1 MPDRNPPTIAPRRII
16 HYKWR
21 SLAHEAWPKNH
32 CSITLCNNCGDSFEL
47 DRDLR
52 EVDYTEILRCIR
64 TGHYPFGQ
72 ESTEPYTK
80 LMDATRD
87 YVEQCDSV
95 LGRLDAMRIAVE
107 EQRDYLLL
115 LSRTIDSII
124 SPIYKLPLEIFGE
137 IFTNVC
143 CGDIG
148 VNGTSKEGKRRYPTL
163 DLGRVCS
170 KWRNMV
176 ISMPVLWT
184 SLEIDRHYS
193 LTAAYPFF
201 KCFLGRSSFHPVD
214 FIINYENP
222 NRYPYQ
228 NPYEAP
234 IFPLLESNCGRWRHV
249 CVRASSTLIEALMQP
264 VISSGKELSR
274 LESLSLDPRFHD
286 EGLLDFPVDCPNLRA
301 LKLVGPSLDLK
312 FPRPTI
318 TSLELAEMSPSEMAR
333 VVANCPNV
341 QALKIK
347 QLTSLDTRLPPVYTK
362 CNAKKLILSFGYSQ
376 EGVAPD
382 SMMKFVDLL
391 ILPELD
397 HIILSDPWGALES
410 RHVKSL
416 CNNMIE
422 HSYPHLTHLTLD
434 QTFFTAEQLLQ
445 LFLSMSSITYLNTC
459 ETGVNLALELLIAPG
474 HRDQPRQHIGDNEGT
489 KETENLLE
497 GYNSNDDESEDG
509 ELDIGVNAIEV
520 PEGKCLLP
528 KLQNL
533 ELVLPYRL
541 RGTLLLAFLRSRW
554 KPLPQ
559 MEVSSP
565 TLTEDPQGLSDID
578 QKTCVSLQKLC
589 LRYTYLDEERD
600 LEKLQILQRSL
611 DPFRS
616 EGMDIEVLS
625 EIR

>member
-1 MPDRNPPTIAPRRII
+1 
-16 HYKWR
+16 
-21 SLAHEAWPKNH
+21 
-32 CSITLCNNCGDSFEL
+32 
-47 DRDLR
+47 
-52 EVDYTEILRCIR
+52 
-64 TGHYPFGQ
+64 
-72 ESTEPYTK
+72 
-80 LMDATRD
+80 MDATRD

-107 EQRDYLLL
+107 EQRDHLLL
-115 LSRTIDSII
+115 LSQTVDSII
-124 SPIYKLPLEIFGE
+124 SPIYKLPLEILGE
-137 IFTNVC
+137 IFTNIC

-148 VNGTSKEGKRRYPTL
+148 VNGLSGEGKRRYPTL
-163 DLGRVCS
+163 ELSRVCS

-184 SLEIDRHYS
+184 SLGIDMFCS
-193 LTAAYPFF
+193 LNAAYSFF
-201 KCFLGRSSFHPVD
+201 KRFLGRSSFHPVD
-214 FIINYENP
+214 FTINYEDA
-222 NRYPYQ
+222 YPYQ
-228 NPYEAP
+228 GPHEAP

-249 CVRASSTLIEALMQP
+249 CVRTSLTLVEALMQP
-264 VISSGKELSR
+264 IISSGKGLPR
-274 LESLSLDPRFHD
+274 LESLSLNPRFHDHPD

-301 LKLVGPSLDLK
+301 LKLVRHSLDLK

-318 TSLELAEMSPSEMAR
+318 TSLKLAKMSPSEMAR
-333 VVANCPNV
+333 VIANCPNV

-347 QLTSLDTRLPPVYTK
+347 ELTSLDTSLSPVYTK
-362 CNAKKLILSFGYSQ
+362 CNAKKLILCVGNSR

-391 ILPELD
+391 ILPELN
-397 HIILSDPWGALES
+397 HIILSDPRGALES

-422 HSYPHLTHLTLD
+422 HGYQNLTHLTLD
-434 QTFFTAEQLLQ
+434 RTFLTAEQLLQ
-445 LFLSMSSITYLNTC
+445 LFLSMSSITYLKTWK
-459 ETGVNLALELLIAPG
+459 TAVNLALELLIAPG
-474 HRDQPRQHIGDNEGT
+474 YRDQPGQHIGNNGGR
-489 KETENLLE
+489 KERENMLE
-497 GYNSNDDESEDG
+497 GYNSNDDESEDR
-509 ELDIGVNAIEV
+509 EVDIGVDAIEV

-565 TLTEDPQGLSDID
+565 TLTEDHPQGLSDIGE
-578 QKTCVSLQKLC
+578 KTCVSLQKLC
-589 LRYTYLDEERD
+589 LRYTYLDGERD

>member
-87 YVEQCDSV
+87 YVDQCDSV

-115 LSRTIDSII
+115 LSRTVDSII
-124 SPIYKLPLEIFGE
+124 SPIYKLPLEILGE

-148 VNGTSKEGKRRYPTL
+148 VNGLSGEGKRRYPTL
-163 DLGRVCS
+163 DLSRVCS

-184 SLEIDRHYS
+184 SLGIDMFCS
-193 LTAAYPFF
+193 LNAAYSFF
-201 KCFLGRSSFHPVD
+201 KRFLGRSSFHPVD
-214 FIINYENP
+214 FTINYEDA
-222 NRYPYQ
+222 YPYQ
-228 NPYEAP
+228 YPHEAP

-249 CVRASSTLIEALMQP
+249 CVRTSLTLVEALMQP
-264 VISSGKELSR
+264 IISSGKGLPR
-274 LESLSLDPRFHD
+274 LESLSLNPQFHD
-286 EGLLDFPVDCPNLRA
+286 HPDGGLLDFPVDCPNLRA
-301 LKLVGPSLDLK
+301 LKLVGHRLDLK

-318 TSLELAEMSPSEMAR
+318 TSLMLAEMSPSQMAR
-333 VVANCPNV
+333 VIANCPNV
-341 QALKIK
+341 QALEIE
-347 QLTSLDTRLPPVYTK
+347 QLTSLDTSLSPVYTK
-362 CNAKKLILSFGYSQ
+362 CNAKKIILCVGYSR

-391 ILPELD
+391 ILPELN
-397 HIILSDPWGALES
+397 HIILSDPRGALES
-410 RHVKSL
+410 RHVESL

-422 HSYPHLTHLTLD
+422 HGYPNLTHLTLD
-434 QTFFTAEQLLQ
+434 RTFLTAEQLLQ
-445 LFLSMSSITYLNTC
+445 LFLSMSSITYLKTWK
-459 ETGVNLALELLIAPG
+459 TAVNLALELLIAPG
-474 HRDQPRQHIGDNEGT
+474 YCDQPGQHIGNNEGR
-489 KETENLLE
+489 KERENALE

-509 ELDIGVNAIEV
+509 VDAIEV

-541 RGTLLLAFLRSRW
+541 RGNLLLAFLRSRW

>member
-1 MPDRNPPTIAPRRII
+1 MPDRDPPTIAPRRII

-115 LSRTIDSII
+115 LSRTVDSII
-124 SPIYKLPLEIFGE
+124 SPIYKLPLEILGE

-148 VNGTSKEGKRRYPTL
+148 VNGLSREGKRRYPTL
-163 DLGRVCS
+163 DLSRVCS

-184 SLEIDRHYS
+184 SLGIDRYRS

-201 KCFLGRSSFHPVD
+201 KRFLGRSSFHPVD
-214 FIINYENP
+214 FIINYED
-222 NRYPYQ
+222 RYPY
-228 NPYEAP
+228 NPHEAP
-234 IFPLLESNCGRWRHV
+234 IFPLLESYCGRWRHV
-249 CVRASSTLIEALMQP
+249 CVRASLTLVEALMQP
-264 VISSGKELSR
+264 IISNGKALPR
-274 LESLSLDPRFHD
+274 LESLSLNRRFYDHPD

-301 LKLVGPSLDLK
+301 LKVVGHRLDLK

-318 TSLELAEMSPSEMAR
+318 TSLKLAEMSSSEMAR
-333 VVANCPNV
+333 VIANCPNV
-341 QALKIK
+341 QALEIK
-347 QLTSLDTRLPPVYTK
+347 ELTSLDTSLSPVYTK
-362 CNAKKLILSFGYSQ
+362 CNAKKIILCVGYSR

-391 ILPELD
+391 ILPELN
-397 HIILSDPWGALES
+397 HITLSDPWGALKS

-422 HSYPHLTHLTLD
+422 HGYPNLTHLTLD
-434 QTFFTAEQLLQ
+434 RTFLTAEQLLQ
-445 LFLSMSSITYLNTC
+445 LFLSMSSITYLKTCNTA
-459 ETGVNLALELLIAPG
+459 VNLALKLLIAPG
-474 HRDQPRQHIGDNEGT
+474 YRDQPGQHIGNNKGR
-489 KETENLLE
+489 KERENVLE
-497 GYNSNDDESEDG
+497 GYNSNDESEDG
-509 ELDIGVNAIEV
+509 GADIGVDAIEV
-520 PEGKCLLP
+520 PGGKCLLP

-541 RGTLLLAFLRSRW
+541 RGTLLFSFLRSRW

-565 TLTEDPQGLSDID
+565 TLTKDPQGLGDID

-616 EGMDIEVLS
+616 EGMDIEVLA
-625 EIR
+625 EIE